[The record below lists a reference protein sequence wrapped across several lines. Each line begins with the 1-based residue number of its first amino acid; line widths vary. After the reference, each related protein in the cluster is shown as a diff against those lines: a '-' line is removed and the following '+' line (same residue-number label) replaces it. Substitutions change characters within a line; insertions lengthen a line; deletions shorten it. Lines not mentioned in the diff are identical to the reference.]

1 MQRAEGVL
9 IPCGMKL
16 RRELEGGKGKETLM
30 EEKGV
35 RERKEEMSPSEEGPH
50 LLSGPSM
57 AKTEREPFLCV
68 ESTGKVLKRVRVQ
81 KRLSVPFEGIFPLA
95 YCTLQRLKR
104 QMRSHYCQGHL

>member
-9 IPCGMKL
+9 IHCGMKL

-35 RERKEEMSPSEEGPH
+35 KERKEEMSPSEEGPH

-57 AKTEREPFLCV
+57 AKTERELFLCV
-68 ESTGKVLKRVRVQ
+68 EYGKGVE
-81 KRLSVPFEGIFPLA
+81 EG
-95 YCTLQRLKR
+95 
-104 QMRSHYCQGHL
+104 